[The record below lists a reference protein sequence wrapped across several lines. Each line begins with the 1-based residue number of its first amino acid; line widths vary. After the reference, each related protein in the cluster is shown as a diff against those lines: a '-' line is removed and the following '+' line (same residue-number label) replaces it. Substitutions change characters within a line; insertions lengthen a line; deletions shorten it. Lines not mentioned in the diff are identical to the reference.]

1 MITDLPALTT
11 TSTPTVLTNASSEV
25 TLSVVV
31 GVLAV
36 VVVLMLII
44 GTTAFISKLLDDQNG
59 HCVSPDAI
67 EIWTLLSRFNLIV
80 INSGLRTFIEHTVD
94 GLKPR
99 SHNHILDVM
108 APSLVPRPPSPLLLV

>member
-11 TSTPTVLTNASSEV
+11 PSTATVLTDTSSEV

-44 GTTAFISKLLDDQNG
+44 GTTTFISKLVDDQNG

-67 EIWTLLSRFNLIV
+67 KIWTLLSKCNFDCHKLWTLNLY
-80 INSGLRTFIEHTVD
+80 
-94 GLKPR
+94 
-99 SHNHILDVM
+99 
-108 APSLVPRPPSPLLLV
+108 